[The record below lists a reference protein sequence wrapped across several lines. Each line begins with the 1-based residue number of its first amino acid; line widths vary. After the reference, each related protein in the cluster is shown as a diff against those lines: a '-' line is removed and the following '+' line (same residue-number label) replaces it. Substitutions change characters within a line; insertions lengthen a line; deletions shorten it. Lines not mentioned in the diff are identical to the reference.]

1 VIATEETTVS
11 GANEQWVRPDTDIH
25 TWFSL
30 TYANYLVLP
39 RSLLQSLPEEMQY
52 RLTEVLDE
60 IGDLA
65 LANDVPFPDY
75 RVQTVDDRGRYMR
88 DPVPHYNRGRT
99 KIDLSA
105 SA

>member
-1 VIATEETTVS
+1 MTEETTMS
-11 GANEQWVRPDTDIH
+11 DANEQCRSGTDIH
-25 TWFSL
+25 TRFSL

-60 IGDLA
+60 IGNLA